1 MLLTLTAIFLLIS
14 LVGRKISKAFA
25 DVASLPTA
33 PAQAPAPQAAEELSD
48 EAPYFSYE
56 QEMVDTAFQAT
67 AAPSAKP
74 APAPAPVVAA
84 PAPANPNT
92 VDFDLCQAV
101 IYQTILHNP
110 YWTESRQ

>member
-14 LVGRKISKAFA
+14 LVGRKIGKAFA

-74 APAPAPVVAA
+74 APAPVVAA
-84 PAPANPNT
+84 ATAPANPNT
-92 VDFDLCQAV
+92 VDFDLRQAV

>member
-1 MLLTLTAIFLLIS
+1 MLITLTIILLIS

-33 PAQAPAPQAAEELSD
+33 PAQAQAPAEAVAEELSV

-56 QEMVDTAFQAT
+56 QEMVDTAFQA
-67 AAPSAKP
+67 AAEPSSK
-74 APAPAPVVAA
+74 PAPAPVVAA
-84 PAPANPNT
+84 VSAPAYKNT
-92 VDFDLCQAV
+92 VDFDLRQAV